1 MKKNIY
7 ILAAVTIAAG
17 VAPVEGAT
25 KAKLPCVVY
34 DNAGRTGAPYI
45 ASGYMGNTAALHL
58 NDACR
63 TSPHSGPTCLQVSF
77 TAKDWGGVVWQSP
90 ANDWGDKPGG
100 LNLTGA
106 HKLTFWARGAKGGEK
121 VDFKFGL
128 LGANKKFHDS
138 GSGEAKTTLTP
149 GWKQYTINLAG
160 KDLSQI
166 KTGFVFVVA
175 GAPAMFFLDDIKY
188 Q

>member
-1 MKKNIY
+1 MKTHIT
-7 ILAAVTIAAG
+7 ILAALAIAAAVP
-17 VAPVEGAT
+17 VAAAP

-34 DNAGRTGAPYI
+34 DNAGGPAPYT
-45 ASGYMGNTAALHL
+45 ASGYMGSTTALHL
-58 NDACR
+58 NDACKIK
-63 TSPHSGPTCLQVSF
+63 PHSGATCLQVSF
-77 TAKDWGGVVWQSP
+77 TANDWGGVVWQSP

-100 LNLTGA
+100 LNLSGA
-106 HKLTFWARGAKGGEK
+106 HTLSFWARGAKGGEK

-138 GSGEAKTTLTP
+138 SSGEAKTTLTP
-149 GWKQYTINLAG
+149 AWKQYTISLAG
-160 KDLSQI
+160 KNLSDI

-175 GAPAMFFLDDIKY
+175 GAPTTFFLDDVKY